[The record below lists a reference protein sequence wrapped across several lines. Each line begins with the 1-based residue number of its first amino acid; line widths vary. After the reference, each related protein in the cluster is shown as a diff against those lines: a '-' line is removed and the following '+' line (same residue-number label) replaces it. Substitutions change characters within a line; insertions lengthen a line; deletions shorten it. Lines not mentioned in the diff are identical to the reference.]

1 MSSKKQH
8 LKLIAAK
15 EAKAVKA
22 AAAKAATAAAKA
34 AAKADK
40 AAAKAAAK
48 EAKSIKLIENKQ
60 MSSKMNNE
68 TIGQT
73 AERAIC
79 VHFGIETSISES
91 RISKQICDK
100 ILPQLKLFDLPHVT
114 ESIGHKNTS
123 VDFKCLD
130 GKTLSVKTLKRDDGK
145 ICPQVIG
152 QATLKKWDLHWSLDY
167 NGELSKNY
175 ERFEWIKTNIHRF
188 LNEMLKYT
196 YCCDYLILI
205 RDCDKEPKLEYLK
218 KIEPN
223 YFDKQVIT
231 YTQEEYIEKYNEK
244 KGKYSEFS
252 TTLKMGEQSVGEIKF
267 HKSSRKQV
275 KFRFYRSFL
284 VKL

>member
-1 MSSKKQH
+1 MFLKIKRICTHLQPSLKLTNMSSKKQQS
-8 LKLIAAK
+8 KLPATKANASEDAK
-15 EAKAVKA
+15 
-22 AAAKAATAAAKA
+22 
-34 AAKADK
+34 
-40 AAAKAAAK
+40 AAK

-60 MSSKMNNE
+60 MNNE

-73 AERAIC
+73 AEYAMC
-79 VHFGIETSISES
+79 AHFGIKTSISES

-100 ILPQLKLFDLPHVT
+100 ILPQLKLFDLPDVT

-152 QATLKKWDLHWSLDY
+152 QPTLKRWDLHWSLDY

-175 ERFEWIKTNIHRF
+175 ERFVWIKTNIHRF

-205 RDCDKEPKLEYLK
+205 RDCNREPKLEYLK
-218 KIEPN
+218 KIAPP

-252 TTLKMGEQSVGEIKF
+252 TTLKMGEQSVGEIQF

>member
-22 AAAKAATAAAKA
+22 AAAAKA

-252 TTLKMGEQSVGEIKF
+252 TTLKMGEQSVGEIQF